1 MGEGSLFLHSYTV
14 GGERVFFHSLTLEL
28 CGSPSECPDPALERE
43 LLRRYRKRASEDR
56 GVVMSTLFLTTA
68 CPRECAYCF
77 LADAGARDMTE
88 AEIDRALQLT
98 GPGPADVLLY
108 GGEPLARPGLVSHTL
123 QQVRSSDADLNVL
136 LATGGRPV
144 DSGLAEEL
152 ASADAF
158 IIVSMDGPPEV
169 HNHLRPLRGGGDSFA
184 GAEATFAALREAG
197 CRVGISMT
205 LTDSS
210 TEGALESFLW
220 LMERFRPDDMGLNP
234 WLHPLPGGGPNPHQV
249 SGERALA
256 AVTACMEEAIDRGM
270 YVEQLARR
278 TRPFANRSP
287 RLKDCAVA
295 GGRLVA
301 VPGGRAG
308 ICDCRTAC
316 GGQYVPLEDEA
327 ALRSMMREALTLS
340 PVLFDDCLG
349 CPALSICGGGCRYD
363 ALHASGDIRGRRP
376 ERCAF
381 ERGFLAWM
389 IGRTVERG
397 RDSLVPAGGFDSHA
411 MPMPVG
417 TMLGEDAGGA
427 P

>member
-1 MGEGSLFLHSYTV
+1 MGEDSPFLHSYTV
-14 GGERVFFHSLTLEL
+14 GGERVLFHSLTMEIY
-28 CGSPSECPDPALERE
+28 GSPAECPGPDEETE
-43 LLRRYRKRASEDR
+43 LLRRYRKRAAEDR

-68 CPRECAYCF
+68 CPRECTYCF
-77 LADAGARDMTE
+77 LAGAGAQDMTE

-98 GPGPADVLLY
+98 GPGPADLLLY
-108 GGEPLARPGLVSHTL
+108 GGEPLVRPDLVRHTL
-123 QQVRSSDADLNVL
+123 ERVRASGADLNVL

-144 DSGLAEEL
+144 DAALAEEL
-152 ASADAF
+152 ASAEAF

-169 HNHLRPLRGGGDSFA
+169 HNALRPMRGGGDSFA
-184 GAEATFAALREAG
+184 GAEATFALLREAG

-205 LTDSS
+205 LTESS
-210 TEGALESFLW
+210 TAVALESFLW
-220 LMERFRPDDMGLNP
+220 LMERFEPDDMGLNP
-234 WLHPLPGGGPNPHQV
+234 WLHPLPGGLPNPHQV
-249 SGERALA
+249 SGRQALA
-256 AVTACMEEAIDRGM
+256 AVTACMSEAIDRGM

-301 VPGGRAG
+301 APGGRAG
-308 ICDCRTAC
+308 ICDCRTSC
-316 GGQYVPLEDEA
+316 GGQYVPLEDGA

-340 PVLFDDCLG
+340 PVFFADCIG

-389 IGRTVERG
+389 IGRAVKRG
-397 RDSLVPAGGFDSHA
+397 RDSLVPAGGFDASA

-427 P
+427 T